1 MEDVYHSFFEKP
13 KDPVNFSAVK
23 ISLASPEKIRSWSHG
38 EVKKPETIN
47 YRTFKPERDGLFC
60 AKIFGPVKDYEC
72 NCGKYKRMK
81 HRGTIC
87 VKCGVEVIQAKVRRE
102 RMGHIELATP
112 VAHIWFLKSLPS
124 RIGTLL
130 DLTLK
135 EVERILYFES
145 FLVLSAGN
153 TDLET
158 GALINEEKY
167 REYIEKYG
175 AEAFEARMGGEAVR
189 DMLERLDLVKES
201 VKLRE
206 EMKDSTSEAK
216 RKKLSKRLRVLESLK
231 GMDPDV
237 LAEELTAMYQGYDP
251 ESEAGRLLEELI
263 QTTREI
269 QVKWEG
275 DEDWEI
281 RKQLAYVDINNVV
294 ERLTRSRL
302 FPAELLGKFRHW
314 QNPAWMI
321 LTTVPVIPPDLR
333 PLVPLDGGRF
343 ATSDLN
349 DLYRRVINRNNRL
362 KRLKEL
368 NAPEIILRNEKR
380 MLQEAVDV
388 LFDNG
393 RRGRVI
399 TGPNKRP
406 LKSLSDMLK
415 GKQGRFRQ
423 NLLGKRVDYSGRSV
437 IVVGPDLRLHQCG
450 LPKRMALELFKPFIY
465 NKLEERGYVTTIK
478 SAKKLVEKET
488 PEVWDILEDVVKEY
502 PILLNRAPTLH
513 RLGIQA
519 FEPVLIEGKAIQLHP
534 LVCTAFNADFD
545 GDQMAVHIPLSIEA
559 QVEARVLM
567 MSTNNILS
575 PAHGKPII
583 VPTQDIVLGLYYL
596 TRETAAVDPDEK
608 QRVFC
613 DPEEVRVAYDAGSLD
628 LHDRVMIR
636 MGGERISTTVGRI
649 ILREIVPEEIP
660 FSVINRVMKKKEIE
674 NLINEAYR
682 RCGDKQTVILAD
694 RLKDLGYLYAT
705 RAGLSICVDDMQ
717 IPDQK
722 KSIIEKARQEVLE
735 IQNQY
740 KEGLITDG
748 ERYNKV
754 IDIWARA
761 NEDISEKM
769 MNGLRTMT
777 VQLEDGTKKNVESFN
792 PIYMMADSGARGSTQ
807 QIRQLAGMRG
817 LMAKPTGEIIETPIE
832 ANFREGLTVLQYF
845 ISTHGARKGLADTAL
860 KTANS
865 GYLTRRLVDV
875 AQDAIIFEHD
885 CGTLDGVEMASLEE
899 GGEIIE
905 HVADR
910 VLGRVALE
918 EIEHPFTGEIIVHA
932 NEEIKEEHR
941 EKIQDAGVDKVKI
954 RSVLTCQARRG
965 ICSLCYGRDL
975 AHGRMVNIGEAV
987 GIIAAQSIGEPGTQ
1001 LTMRTFHIGGTASL
1015 KRNIISARK
1024 RGTVSF
1030 EREKDKVKAIIVSQ
1044 DFSVDESDV
1053 EEWLIKDGETV
1064 RENSFL
1070 YSGPNHRIDEAER
1083 LGGKVEISL
1092 DRRSFFLVS
1101 DEGTKS
1107 KFQISKDYRFVV
1119 RHGDRVSPN
1128 SFLYESDK
1136 SPFRMTEAE
1145 KRGGIFQLVSKKDGK
1160 INFRLYERYTVLEY
1174 MNVKVQE
1181 GDSIESDGQV
1191 LLEWLGSGS
1200 SELFS
1205 RNEGRIKFVD
1215 LKTVVNREGQL
1226 VAMNRNGSIAITD
1239 DKGRERERNKVIY
1252 GARLR
1257 VSDGQM
1263 VNRETLL
1270 AEWDPYTIPIIT
1282 EVSGRVKFGDIIE
1295 GLTMTDQL
1303 DEVTGLSRKV
1313 IVEYKERD
1321 AEIRPRV
1328 SIKDEQGRTIKI
1340 GDSHARYLLPVGAN
1354 IMVKEGEDVH
1364 AGDVIAKI
1372 PRGTTKTKDITGG
1385 LPRVA
1390 ELFEA
1395 RKPKEFAIISEID
1408 GLVSFGKDTK
1418 GKRKAIV
1425 TPEVGEPK
1433 EYLIPKGKHISVHP
1447 GDWVQA
1453 GEALMEGSTNPHDLL
1468 GIKGEKDLAKYLVD
1482 EVQEVYRLQGVKIND
1497 KHIEVIV
1504 RQMLR
1509 RVRVKEVGDTDF
1521 LVGEQIER
1529 SVFED
1534 ENRRVTSVGGK
1545 PAVGEPLLLGITKAS
1560 LSTDSFISAASF
1572 QETTK
1577 VLTEA
1582 SISGKIDYLR
1592 GLKENVIMGRL
1603 IPAGTGLAR
1612 YKNLRIAHEDEDV
1625 EEEGAAE
1632 GRTDMG
1638 GLKESA

>member
-1 MEDVYHSFFEKP
+1 LEDVYFSFFEKP

-23 ISLASPEKIRSWSHG
+23 ISLASPETIRSWSHG

-87 VKCGVEVIQAKVRRE
+87 EKCGVEVIQSKVRRE

-135 EVERILYFES
+135 EVERVLYFES
-145 FLVLSAGN
+145 FMVLDGGE
-153 TDLET
+153 TDLEPGT
-158 GALINEEKY
+158 LINEEKY
-167 REYIEKYG
+167 REM
-175 AEAFEARMGGEAVR
+175 AETHGPDSFEAAMGGEAVR
-189 DMLERLDLVKES
+189 EMLERLDLVRES
-201 VKLRE
+201 TKLRE
-206 EMKDSTSEAK
+206 DMKESTSEAK

-231 GMDPDV
+231 GIDPES
-237 LAEELTAMYQGYDP
+237 LIKELTLIQEGVDP
-251 ESEAGRLLEELI
+251 ESETGQFLEEVLEQCRLL
-263 QTTREI
+263 
-269 QVKWEG
+269 QVKWEEA
-275 DEDWEI
+275 EDWEL
-281 RKQLAYVDINNVV
+281 RKQLAFIDVNNVV
-294 ERLTRSRL
+294 DRLMRSRL
-302 FPAELLGKFRHW
+302 IPTPELGKFRHW

-362 KRLKEL
+362 KRLQEL

-488 PEVWDILEDVVKEY
+488 PEVWDILENVVKEY
-502 PILLNRAPTLH
+502 PVLLNRAPTLH

-545 GDQMAVHIPLSIEA
+545 GDQMAVHVPLSVEA

-596 TRETAAVDPDEK
+596 TRESADPKLTERP
-608 QRVFC
+608 RVFS
-613 DPEEVRVAYDAGSLD
+613 DPSEVRVAYDGGVVD
-628 LHDRVMIR
+628 LHERIVLRVD
-636 MGGERISTTVGRI
+636 GERVRATVGRI
-649 ILREIVPEEIP
+649 ILSEIVPDEIP
-660 FSVINRVMKKKEIE
+660 FSVYNRVMKKKELA
-674 NLINEAYR
+674 NLIDEAYR
-682 RCGDKQTVILAD
+682 RCGDKKTVILAD
-694 RLKDLGYLYAT
+694 QLKDLGYAYAT
-705 RAGLSICVDDMQ
+705 KAGLSICVDDM
-717 IPDQK
+717 IVPESK
-722 KSIIEKARQEVLE
+722 KEIIGKAREEVLE

-769 MNGLRTMT
+769 MSGLRTMT
-777 VQLEDGTKKNVESFN
+777 ITLEDGSPKDVESFN

-832 ANFREGLTVLQYF
+832 ANFREGLSVLQYF

-875 AQDAIIFEHD
+875 AQDAIVLEHD

-899 GGEIIE
+899 GGEVIE

-918 EIEHPFTGEIIVHA
+918 DIEHPFTGEAIVKA
-932 NEEIKEEHR
+932 NEEITEEHR
-941 EKIQDAGVDKVKI
+941 GKMQDAGIDQVKI
-954 RSVLTCQARRG
+954 RSVLSCQARRG

-1024 RGTVSF
+1024 KGVVSL
-1030 EREKDKVKAIIVSQ
+1030 EREKDKIKAIVVSEE
-1044 DFSVDESDV
+1044 FSVDSKDAKKWFV
-1053 EEWLIKDGETV
+1053 KDGETL

-1070 YSGPNHRIDEAER
+1070 YRGPDHVIFEPEEK
-1083 LGGKVEISL
+1083 GGTVEISP
-1092 DRRSFFLVS
+1092 DRKSIVVTG
-1101 DEGTKS
+1101 DEGEKTK
-1107 KFQISKDYRFVV
+1107 FDIPEGHRFVV
-1119 RHGDRVSPN
+1119 RQGERVSPH
-1128 SFLYESDK
+1128 SYIFETAK
-1136 SPFRMTEAE
+1136 GEPRMVDPER
-1145 KRGGIFQLVSKKDGK
+1145 RGGIFELISKKGGK
-1160 INFRLYERYTVLEY
+1160 VRFRLYERYPVLDY
-1174 MNVKVQE
+1174 MNVKVQD
-1181 GDSIESDGQV
+1181 GDRIEAEGQV

-1205 RNEGRIKFVD
+1205 RSEGRIKFID
-1215 LKTVVNREGQL
+1215 LKTVVNRDGEL
-1226 VAMNRNGSIAITD
+1226 VVMNRNGSLAVTD
-1239 DKGRERERNKVIY
+1239 EKGRERERNKVIY

-1257 VSDGQM
+1257 VADGQA

-1282 EVSGRVKFGDIIE
+1282 EVSGRVKFGDVIE
-1295 GLTMTDQL
+1295 GLTMTEQV
-1303 DEVTGLSRKV
+1303 DEVTGLSRKM
-1313 IVEYKERD
+1313 ITEYREKD

-1328 SIKDEQGRTIKI
+1328 SIKDDNGRTIKI
-1340 GDSHARYLLPVGAN
+1340 GDSEARYLLPVGAN

-1408 GLVSFGKDTK
+1408 GIVTFGKDTK
-1418 GKRKAIV
+1418 GKRKVVV
-1425 TPEVGEPK
+1425 TPEVGAPK
-1433 EYLIPKGKHISVHP
+1433 DYLIPKGKHISVHP

-1529 SVFED
+1529 TVFED
-1534 ENRRVTSVGGK
+1534 ENNRVMSAGGK

-1603 IPAGTGLAR
+1603 IPAGTGLAK
-1612 YKNLRIAHEDEDV
+1612 YKNLRLDHAQADEEIGGSDADK
-1625 EEEGAAE
+1625 EEA
-1632 GRTDMG
+1632 
-1638 GLKESA
+1638 LQESA